1 VRVHEVLELFPLLA
15 GLTSRVA
22 GKLSGG
28 ERKLLAIARALMTS
42 PSVLLLDEP
51 TAGLSPEM
59 TNLVLGEQIPL
70 LRESGV
76 AILLVEQRALEAIEI
91 SSRVHVMVSGMIRA
105 TRAADDV
112 RDWDELAGLFLGEG

>member
-1 VRVHEVLELFPLLA
+1 MQEVLQLFPLLA
-15 GLTSRVA
+15 GMSSRVA
-22 GKLSGG
+22 GRLSGG

-59 TNLVLGEQIPL
+59 TNLVLRDQIPL

-76 AILLVEQRALEAIEI
+76 AILLVEQRALEAIDI
-91 SSRVHVMVSGMIRA
+91 SSRVHVMVSGTIRA

-112 RDWDELAGLFLGEG
+112 RDWDELAGLFLGEA